1 MSMKDYST
9 FPQEGSILSGKTAAI
24 MGPCRY
30 LISLDFD
37 GTLRSREGDAI
48 PAEFFQLMSELRPYG
63 VRWGINTGRN
73 LPELMHEIGSCLPH
87 LPDFICTCERYAY
100 YTNEQG
106 TVHPDRENNERCTAH
121 NDALRAMH
129 QQNMQEGLLRM
140 EKLYPKVQWR
150 RDPADEFSVIAQDEA
165 SMDQLYPYIIELANS
180 LDGMTLQRAGRYVR
194 LSDARYNKGTAL
206 ACVIQAWNL
215 PEEALF
221 IMGDGHNDIGA
232 FRRFPQAFKACPLKS
247 HPEVL
252 AYAQTNS
259 VYHSPENGVLQAIRH
274 WSDAFIVK

>member
-1 MSMKDYST
+1 MSTKDDVV
-9 FPQEGSILSGKTAAI
+9 FPQEGSILTGQTAPI
-24 MGPCRY
+24 MGACRY

-48 PAEFFQLMSELRPYG
+48 PAEFFALMEELRPHG

-73 LPELMHEIGSCLPH
+73 LPELLHEISGCLPY

-100 YTNEQG
+100 FSNEQG
-106 TVHPDRENNERCTAH
+106 IVHPDVENNERCTAH
-121 NDALRAMH
+121 NDALRSMH
-129 QQNMQEGLLRM
+129 QESMRAGLLEM
-140 EKLYPKVQWR
+140 EQRYPDVVWR

-165 SMDQLYPYIIELANS
+165 SMDALYPFICHLAES

-206 ACVIQAWNL
+206 DCVVQAWNL
-215 PEEALF
+215 PEEHLF

-232 FRRFPQAFKACPLKS
+232 FRCFPKAFIACPLKS
-247 HPEVL
+247 HPELL
-252 AYAQTNS
+252 AYIEELGA
-259 VYHSPENGVLQAIRH
+259 YHSPENGVLQAIRH
-274 WSDAFIVK
+274 WRDVVL